1 MKKFFVKSC
10 APCLFGEPMKFVI
23 ICAHVWV
30 CWSTVRFRIII
41 DIL

>member
-1 MKKFFVKSC
+1 MKKFIFKSY

-23 ICAHVWV
+23 IFGHVWI

>member
-10 APCLFGEPMKFVI
+10 APCIFGEPMKYII
-23 ICAHVWV
+23 ICNHLWI
-30 CWSTVRFRIII
+30 CWSTIRFRIVI

>member
-10 APCLFGEPMKFVI
+10 APCMFGEPMKFVI
-23 ICAHVWV
+23 ISGHVWI
-30 CWSTVRFRIII
+30 CWSTIRFRLII